1 MYCTVFVGES
11 SVDIKVEADSNEMRE
26 NPCDDDGHPGT
37 AGGMFVFSDAMSFLS
52 V

>member
-1 MYCTVFVGES
+1 MYRSVFVGEI

-52 V
+52 M